1 MYYFISCLFH
11 VSGLV
16 LDKYQQRLK
25 VSQRSVQRSVAEQEM
40 AAAVDQQR
48 LQPYLVH
55 YLRLPGNDKFS
66 LSKAAKMVK
75 DKPVLLF
82 ARTRNELRAT
92 AVVPREYVKVRSQN
106 KYD

>member
-1 MYYFISCLFH
+1 M
-11 VSGLV
+11 
-16 LDKYQQRLK
+16 D
-25 VSQRSVQRSVAEQEM
+25 E
-40 AAAVDQQR
+40 QR

-55 YLRLPGNDKFS
+55 YLRLPGTDKFS

-82 ARTRNELRAT
+82 ARTKNELRAT

-106 KYD
+106 KYRENMETRENLPPPPPKKIINK